1 MINVL
6 YYLEVVMNYRLLGK
20 SLLYTI
26 ILTIILCILLSF
38 CNGDEIFVTLFIF
51 GIGIIFT
58 IFTCTLLIVDAI
70 NNRK

>member
-1 MINVL
+1 
-6 YYLEVVMNYRLLGK
+6 MNYKLLGK

-26 ILTIILCILLSF
+26 ILTIILCILISF
-38 CNGDEIFVTLFIF
+38 CNGNEIFVTLLIF

>member
-1 MINVL
+1 
-6 YYLEVVMNYRLLGK
+6 MNYRLLGK

-26 ILTIILCILLSF
+26 ILTTILCILLSF
-38 CNGDEIFVTLFIF
+38 CNGNEIFVTLFIF
-51 GIGIIFT
+51 GIGIIFN